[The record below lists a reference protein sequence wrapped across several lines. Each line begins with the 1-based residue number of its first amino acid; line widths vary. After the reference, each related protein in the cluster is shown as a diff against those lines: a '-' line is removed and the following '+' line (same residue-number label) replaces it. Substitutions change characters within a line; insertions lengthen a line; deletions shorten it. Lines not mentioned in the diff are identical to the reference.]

1 MSKKEFIDELR
12 IKLSKLNNID
22 IEERLR
28 FYEEMINDRMEDG
41 FSEDEAISGI
51 GTIDEIYIQI
61 SQSAPKSH
69 LTLDKARQKFKSR
82 NNKKVIILSST
93 AIIWVPVLIALG
105 ASAIGVAVSL
115 VATVLSL
122 YATLWALV
130 VSAWS
135 IFAAFAISAP
145 AGALIGILNVF
156 SGDALLG
163 IAVIGG
169 GIMAAGLA
177 IFAFYGALYAT
188 KGSTILTKKS
198 FSGISKLVKK
208 VRR

>member
-12 IKLSKLNNID
+12 MKLSKLNNID

-51 GTIDEIYIQI
+51 GTIDEIYLQI

-69 LTLDKARQKFKSR
+69 LTLDKARQKPKSR

-145 AGALIGILNVF
+145 AGALIGIFNVF
-156 SGDALLG
+156 SGDALPG

>member
-12 IKLSKLNNID
+12 MKLSKLNNID

-51 GTIDEIYIQI
+51 GTIDEIYLQI

-69 LTLDKARQKFKSR
+69 LTSDKARQKFKSR

-156 SGDALLG
+156 SGDALPG
-163 IAVIGG
+163 IAVLGG